1 MIELKSSLGYLWLTL
16 ICFLFQIYSH
26 IDNLS
31 KIRQFDASIDEQW
44 KETYLLV
51 SLILVAFTIV
61 ASSISTVLNC
71 LHGFG
76 NSLEDFP
83 LDSSPPLEQQGR
95 RRRHR
100 RVSLPWLTLLDIH
113 IALLILLPKL
123 FLDTQLIQGKVKDQ
137 SSRPSLSV
145 ADEMRGDFL

>member
-1 MIELKSSLGYLWLTL
+1 MVFSAMIELKSSLGYLWLTL

-83 LDSSPPLEQQGR
+83 LDSSSSTEGR
-95 RRRHR
+95 GHR

-123 FLDTQLIQGKVKDQ
+123 VLDSQLIQGKVKDQ
-137 SSRPSLSV
+137 SS
-145 ADEMRGDFL
+145 